1 MMNTYKRQMG
11 SLPKG
16 TLSVKKIGNNE
27 YYYLKYRNGKKV
39 VSDYVGKEHN
49 KIDEIRLQ
57 LERRKQIEEI
67 LKELSKELNVV
78 KKFAEE

>member
-1 MMNTYKRQMG
+1 M
-11 SLPKG
+11 
-16 TLSVKKIGNNE
+16 
-27 YYYLKYRNGKKV
+27 KYRNGKKV
-39 VSDYVGKEHN
+39 VFDYVGKEHN